1 MKMISKLLGNEEI
14 NAAMVVALS
23 GTIVALVA
31 KGDGPVSL
39 KKIVSGVLSNP
50 VPQFEPTT
58 AARAIGV
65 SFQATHLRSAA

>member
-50 VPQFEPTT
+50 VPQLEPT
-58 AARAIGV
+58 AARTIEV
-65 SFQATHLRSAA
+65 SFQTTHLRSAA